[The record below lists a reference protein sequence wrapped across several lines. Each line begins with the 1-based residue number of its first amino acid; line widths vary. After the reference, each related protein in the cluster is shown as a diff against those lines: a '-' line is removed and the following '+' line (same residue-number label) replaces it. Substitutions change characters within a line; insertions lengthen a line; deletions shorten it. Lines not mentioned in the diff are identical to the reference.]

1 MKRGN
6 TVLALSTLAALGL
19 AACVTIN
26 VYFPEAAIRDMSQ
39 AIEEEVQKQA
49 AEPGG
54 TPPGA
59 EVPPGGGS
67 EPVPPAEPPPG
78 AASLL
83 MDLLGG
89 TPALAAEEVPD
100 PGISSPAI
108 RQIIASRAAR
118 IAALRRYKDAGAIGE
133 GNQALLVVRNLEAI
147 ADLKSRAEAQR
158 LVKAENADR
167 EQLFREMAAAKKVD
181 PSQIPKIRE
190 TYAGTLRANARPG
203 DWIQTPDGAWKR
215 K

>member
-6 TVLALSTLAALGL
+6 TVLALATLAALGL

-49 AEPGG
+49 AEAGAI
-54 TPPGA
+54 PPLDEA
-59 EVPPGGGS
+59 
-67 EPVPPAEPPPG
+67 PPAGEPAQPAAPPP
-78 AASLL
+78 ATSSLL
-83 MDLLGG
+83 RDLLGG
-89 TPALAAEEVPD
+89 TSALAAEEVPD

-108 RQIIASRAAR
+108 RQIIGSRAAR
-118 IAALRRYKDAGAIGE
+118 VPAIRKYKAAGAIGE
-133 GNQALLVVRNLEAI
+133 SNQALLALRDLEAL
-147 ADLKSRAEAQR
+147 ADLKARAEVQR

-167 EQLFREMAAAKKVD
+167 EQLFREMAAAKQVD
-181 PSQIPKIRE
+181 PGQIPKIRE
-190 TYAGTLRANARPG
+190 TYAETLRANARPG
-203 DWIQTPDGAWKR
+203 DWIQMPDGAWKR